1 MENKINMTG
10 LLCLTEGR
18 PDTTAEPQFEFF
30 GRNSDGIKDIVIDM
44 SITQYSLNRKEKG
57 TFVVLQKI

>member
-1 MENKINMTG
+1 MTG

-18 PDTTAEPQFEFF
+18 PDTTAAPQFEFF
-30 GRNSDGIKDIVIDM
+30 CRNTNGIKDIVIDM

-57 TFVVLQKI
+57 TFVVFQKI